1 MTAARR
7 STARAKRAP
16 LAVDAREASKQ
27 PRAGAKRTVLNTI
40 RHLPA
45 YVRLLFGLMTDRRVS
60 FVDKLLVA
68 GAIAYIIS
76 PLDLIPDFIPF
87 LGQVDDV
94 YFLMLAL
101 QRLISNT
108 GLDVLVDHWSG
119 DPDELS
125 DLSFQRVFSAAAF
138 FLPRSI
144 RRQLNRMGKSKSV
157 A

>member
-7 STARAKRAP
+7 STGRAKRATIAIDP
-16 LAVDAREASKQ
+16 REAKT
-27 PRAGAKRTVLNTI
+27 PRAGLKRTVLGTI

-60 FVDKLLVA
+60 FVDKLLVG

-87 LGQVDDV
+87 LGEVDDV

-101 QRLISNT
+101 QRLTANA
-108 GLDVLVDHWSG
+108 GRKVLVDHWSG

-144 RRQLNRMGKSKSV
+144 RRQLNRMGKKRD